1 MSETRSP
8 RVVAID
14 ACDVT
19 VLFAARAELNGG
31 LRRFDFVDETQGE
44 DGLWVENWTDRDAAL
59 TWQVTVPRAGRYL
72 VAIRYSC
79 ATGTGGSGYEIAAG
93 VSRVAGTVR
102 RTSGWMPEFAA
113 WTSFVRDELEGTL
126 ELSQG
131 VGSIILRATETK
143 GGQGEVMRPYTIELI
158 PIFAR
163 ANIAAAAQ
171 RARIARAET
180 AWFRDAVYG
189 VMFHWDTTTQPRHG
203 RQLPFPA
210 AVQEFDVG
218 ALADTVAETGAGYV
232 IFTAVHGV
240 HWFPAPIRAIEGV
253 MAGRT
258 CARDLIGDL
267 ADALGERGIRL
278 LLYYCNGGSEAA
290 WAETSGYHSA
300 DRTRYYDH
308 FCRIFTEIGERYGE
322 RIAGYWFDFCP
333 FNAAH
338 RFERLFAAAK
348 AGNPSRIVAW
358 NSWLIRQ
365 PSEFQE
371 YLAGEAAGNLLLP
384 EAAAFGDLQP
394 HLLIVADEEDWV
406 HDRPDSAISPPLF
419 TTDRLVDWIKACRQR
434 DIVATINMGI
444 YQDGSVSPETLAQMA
459 AVRRAIR
466 G

>member
-1 MSETRSP
+1 
-8 RVVAID
+8 
-14 ACDVT
+14 
-19 VLFAARAELNGG
+19 
-31 LRRFDFVDETQGE
+31 
-44 DGLWVENWTDRDAAL
+44 
-59 TWQVTVPRAGRYL
+59 
-72 VAIRYSC
+72 
-79 ATGTGGSGYEIAAG
+79 
-93 VSRVAGTVR
+93 
-102 RTSGWMPEFAA
+102 
-113 WTSFVRDELEGTL
+113 
-126 ELSQG
+126 
-131 VGSIILRATETK
+131 
-143 GGQGEVMRPYTIELI
+143 
-158 PIFAR
+158 
-163 ANIAAAAQ
+163 
-171 RARIARAET
+171 
-180 AWFRDAVYG
+180 
-189 VMFHWDTTTQPRHG
+189 MFHWDTTTQPRRG
-203 RQLPFPA
+203 PQLPFPA
-210 AVQEFDVG
+210 AVRKLDVG
-218 ALADTVAETGAGYV
+218 ALADTVAATGAGYV
-232 IFTAVHGV
+232 IFTAVHGM
-240 HWFPAPIRAIEGV
+240 HWFPAPIQAIEEV

-267 ADALGERGIRL
+267 ADALNERGVRL

-290 WAETSGYHSA
+290 WAQASGYSRT

-308 FCRIFTEIGERYGE
+308 FCRIFTESGERYGE

-371 YLAGEAAGNLLLP
+371 YFAGEAAGNLLLP

-394 HLLIVADEEDWV
+394 HLLIVADEEDWG